1 MTEGPRLSRAV
12 ELVHR
17 EERRLPDV
25 LHGELELPLLLRGG
39 EVEAWG
45 DNPVSSCRSYSR
57 AKGLV
62 LGRARFL
69 WHFPIWRGSKGF
81 STGCQ
86 GVPQDPRDPLSYQ
99 PWWKQSSMRKRMS
112 RKTVTMPYSIA
123 MQCTWGVRHPII
135 TLRCGSTA

>member
-1 MTEGPRLSRAV
+1 MTEDPRLSRAV

-57 AKGLV
+57 AKGP
-62 LGRARFL
+62 GTRAGA
-69 WHFPIWRGSKGF
+69 FPVAFPYLERV
-81 STGCQ
+81 Q
-86 GVPQDPRDPLSYQ
+86 GVLDKPRGTPRT
-99 PWWKQSSMRKRMS
+99 P
-112 RKTVTMPYSIA
+112 
-123 MQCTWGVRHPII
+123 
-135 TLRCGSTA
+135 